1 MNQLD
6 TFTSLNLDD
15 LVSSFGWQVR
25 SHAARLLRRLFLGP
39 ARTLARHMVG
49 FDMEVGTLGL
59 AEASRRLGRSY
70 VKDMRVFGLDRLPS
84 GPILALSNHPGLTDT
99 LSLFVALNRQDLKII
114 ALQRPFL
121 EALSNTSRQ
130 LFYVMDDP
138 AARMGLVRKV
148 SSHLRSGG
156 AVLTFPAGRIEPDPA
171 VYPGALASLDDW
183 TDSVEVFV
191 RIAPETAVVPVLVRG
206 VVWDTAAHHPLL
218 ALKRTREEKEKLAS
232 ALQVLAMLMLGIKP
246 VTVTVQIGQPVRAAD
261 FGTTDPQT
269 LHEAVISRMRSLIE
283 NPPEGPGESA
293 L

>member
-25 SHAARLLRRLFLGP
+25 SMAARLVRKLFLGP

-49 FDMEVGTLGL
+49 FDGEVGSLGL

-70 VKDMRVFGLDRLPS
+70 VQDVRLCGLDRLPS
-84 GPILALSNHPGLTDT
+84 GPILALSNHPGMTDT
-99 LSLFVALNRQDLKII
+99 LSLFVALNRPDLKII

-121 EALSNTSRQ
+121 QALSNISPR
-130 LFYVMDDP
+130 LFYVLDDP

-148 SSHLRSGG
+148 STHLRSGG

-171 VYPGALASLDDW
+171 VYPGALESLQTW
-183 TDSVEVFV
+183 TDSVGAFV
-191 RIAPETAVVPVLVRG
+191 RMAPETAVVPVLVRG
-206 VVWDTAAHHPLL
+206 VVWDVAARHPLL
-218 ALKRTREEKEKLAS
+218 VIKRTREEKERLAS
-232 ALQVLAMLMLGIKP
+232 ALQLLAMIMFGIKP
-246 VTVTVQIGQPVRAAD
+246 VTVTVQIGHPVRASHL
-261 FGTTDPQT
+261 GTTDSRAIQ
-269 LHEAVISRMRSLIE
+269 EAVLSEMRHLIE
-283 NPPEGPGESA
+283 ASPEGQSVSA